1 MSAVLLA
8 KQYANIALRLM
19 ENPWTSIPPRT
30 SHERVL
36 AHPSPRVVIHGVKL
50 RRVLQFSA
58 AGAHAK
64 ICTLND
70 DERPD
75 VPRELEL
82 VGTRGHLGKC
92 DLHGATYYTAHGP
105 LLRND
110 MILTIYLRIGRLVR
124 IRMPHSRAFSHP
136 GAACSHPGAACA
148 PSQIATSWGTDQ

>member
-1 MSAVLLA
+1 MDFDSA
-8 KQYANIALRLM
+8 ANIALTRAPFAASRHSQGQT
-19 ENPWTSIPPRT
+19 E
-30 SHERVL
+30 
-36 AHPSPRVVIHGVKL
+36 AC
-50 RRVLQFSA
+50 LQFSA